1 MYRFAVVPVHAVLPS
16 VLAEVLRKAPLTQEK
31 VAFAWRQAVGQTVD
45 RVTMVELRD
54 DVLIV
59 RARDAQ
65 WKREIERAMPVLRPR
80 LDTILGPKV
89 VRWIEV
95 TVASS

>member
-1 MYRFAVVPVHAVLPS
+1 MVVVPVQAVLPS
-16 VLAEVLRKAPLTQEK
+16 VLAEVLRKAPITQEK
-31 VAFAWRQAVGQTVD
+31 VAFAWRQAVGQSMD
-45 RVTMVELRD
+45 HVTMVELRD
-54 DVLIV
+54 DVLVV

-65 WKREIERAMPVLRPR
+65 WKREVERAIPVIRPR
-80 LDTILGPKV
+80 LESVLGPKV